1 MSGALRLPPT
11 EPPDEAI
18 SRVLAEL
25 RLARR
30 ELEDAGRV
38 MRMLEVDRR
47 HRPADPHSLRWQR
60 IEQDTAERRAELWA
74 GEVRR
79 LEDEA
84 RALGARP

>member
-1 MSGALRLPPT
+1 MSGALRLPPAG
-11 EPPDEAI
+11 PPDEAM
-18 SRVLAEL
+18 SRVLGDL

-47 HRPADPHSLRWQR
+47 HRPTDPHSLRWQR
-60 IEQDTAERRAELWA
+60 IEQEVAERRGELWA
-74 GEVRR
+74 AEVRR